1 MWIPI
6 VGLLIGLIIGGLLP
20 VSVPVINA
28 QVSIILVI
36 TAADSI
42 FNGFLGK
49 LDDRFNTLLF
59 SIEFLLNSLL
69 AIGAVYLGMIMG
81 IDLLMAI
88 TIIFGVRIFHN
99 LSQINHKLFIHSK
112 RSV

>member
-1 MWIPI
+1 MNI
-6 VGLLIGLIIGGLLP
+6 
-20 VSVPVINA
+20 PVINT
-28 QVSIILVI
+28 QVSVILVM
-36 TAADSI
+36 TASDAV

-49 LDDRFNTLLF
+49 LDGRFNTLVF

-69 AIGAVYLGMIMG
+69 AIGGVYLGMIMG
-81 IDLLMAI
+81 IDLFMAI